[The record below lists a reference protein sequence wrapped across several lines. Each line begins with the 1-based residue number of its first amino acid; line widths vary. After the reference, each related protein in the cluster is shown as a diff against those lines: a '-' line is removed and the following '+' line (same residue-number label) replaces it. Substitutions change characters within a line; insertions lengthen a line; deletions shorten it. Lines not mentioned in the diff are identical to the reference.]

1 MALATPT
8 RLAGY
13 LQKDLDTYSAT
24 LAVDDASDTFELEAD
39 TKFSSTSTTYTVE
52 GYGQNVITLP
62 KLPIIAVQSVT
73 VDGVALTAGTD
84 YQKRGAS
91 LYRILRWGG
100 TSYYAAD
107 VVVTYTYGY
116 TAVPGSVELAVL
128 QLAGDIYEHP
138 VAGVSM
144 EQIDDYVVRYDG
156 NPIQGLTVNWRD
168 IAAKYRVG
176 AVA

>member
-1 MALATPT
+1 MALTTPT

-13 LQKDLDTYSAT
+13 LQHDLDTYTAT

-39 TKFSSTSTTYTVE
+39 TKFSSTSATYTVE
-52 GYGQNVITLP
+52 GYGQDVISLP
-62 KLPIIAVQSVT
+62 RQPVIAVQSVT
-73 VDGVALTAGTD
+73 ADGVAVTD
-84 YQKRGAS
+84 YQKRGAN

-100 TSYYAAD
+100 TSAYAAD

-138 VAGVSM
+138 VQSVSM

-156 NPIQGLTVNWRD
+156 NPVHMLTVSWREV
-168 IAAKYRVG
+168 AARYRIG